1 MALSRKYLAVLT
13 AAAIAIGGYLYIRS
27 SPAPAE
33 AAKDGAESGE
43 AVPVSI
49 AAVIQ
54 KSVPVTLPAIGTV
67 VPLSSVAVKSRV
79 DGQIFEQ
86 DFKEG
91 QTVRKG
97 DLLFTVD
104 PRPFDAAVRQAE
116 ANVARDKAQL
126 EGAKLDLTRYSEL
139 AKSGFAAQQKY
150 EESRTAVD
158 SLEGTMK
165 ADEAALETAQLN
177 QAYTAIRS
185 PIDGRTGSVLIHP
198 GNLVKANDTLSLVV
212 INQLHPINVSFAVPE
227 QYLPEITRR
236 MAAQPLEVQARIA
249 DDAEPPMTGQLSF
262 VNNAVD
268 TATGTIM
275 LKAMF
280 PNDDERLVPGAFV
293 RVKLLLKTIDNALV
307 VPTAAI
313 QNGQNGSYVYVVGSD
328 QAVEE
333 RKVSGLTEIGDETAV
348 ATGLKDG
355 EKVVTDGQLR
365 LRPGIKVT
373 AKPSAQSSDA
383 KPSDAKPAETP
394 PPASQPDSKS

>member
-1 MALSRKYLAVLT
+1 MTLSRKYLAVLT
-13 AAAIAIGGYLYIRS
+13 AVAIGIGGYFYLRS
-27 SPAPAE
+27 SPTPAE
-33 AAKDGAESGE
+33 AAKEGGESAET
-43 AVPVSI
+43 VPVSI
-49 AAVIQ
+49 APVMR

-91 QTVRKG
+91 QDVHKG
-97 DLLFTVD
+97 DLLFTID
-104 PRPFDAAVRQAE
+104 PRPFDSAVRQAE
-116 ANVARDKAQL
+116 ANLARDKAQL

-150 EESRTAVD
+150 EESKTAVD
-158 SLEGTMK
+158 SLDGTVK
-165 ADEAALETAQLN
+165 ADEAAIETARLN

-198 GNLVKANDTLSLVV
+198 GNLVKANDTISLVV

-236 MAAQPLEVQARIA
+236 MAEQPLEVQARIA

-293 RVKLLLKTIDNALV
+293 RVKLLLKTLDNALV

-313 QNGQNGSYVYVVGSD
+313 QNGQKGSYVYVVGSD

-333 RKVSGLTEIGDETAV
+333 RSVSGLTETGDETVV

-355 EKVVTDGQLR
+355 ENVVTDGQLR
-365 LRPGIKVT
+365 LRPGIKVI

-383 KPSDAKPAETP
+383 TPSDSKPSETSP
-394 PPASQPDSKS
+394 SASQPDSKS

>member
-27 SPAPAE
+27 SPAPAG
-33 AAKDGAESGE
+33 AAKDGAESSE

-49 AAVIQ
+49 AAVVQ

-91 QTVRKG
+91 QTVHKG
-97 DLLFTVD
+97 DLLFTID

-165 ADEAALETAQLN
+165 ADEAALETARLN

-236 MAAQPLEVQARIA
+236 MAEQPLEVQARIA

-293 RVKLLLKTIDNALV
+293 RVKLLLKTLDNAII

-333 RKVSGLTEIGDETAV
+333 RNVSGLTEIGDETAV

-373 AKPSAQSSDA
+373 AKPSKQSSEA
-383 KPSDAKPAETP
+383 KPLDAKPAETP
-394 PPASQPDSKS
+394 SPASQPDSKS